1 MQNNKLVTPFVKWA
15 GGKRQLLPVI
25 QKYLPKTFTTYYE
38 PFVGGGALLF
48 HLQPQKAVLND
59 FNEELVNVYRVI
71 KENPQEL
78 VTDLKKHKN
87 NAEYFYAIRELDRK
101 KDFKKLSNIE
111 RASRVIY
118 LNKTC
123 YNGLY
128 RVNSAGEFN
137 SPFGNYKNPNVVNER
152 TILAVSKYL
161 NDNNITILR
170 GDFADAVK
178 NIKKN
183 AFVYFDP
190 PYHPLSASANF
201 TGYVQGG
208 FDEQEQIRLRDLCIE
223 LDTKGVKFLLSNS
236 ATSFTKELY
245 QTFTVDYVKANRFV
259 NSVAKKRAAIDEI
272 LVRNYE

>member
-137 SPFGNYKNPNVVNER
+137 SPFGNYKNPNVANER

>member
-137 SPFGNYKNPNVVNER
+137 SPFGNYKNPNVANER

-236 ATSFTKELY
+236 ATSFTKKLY